1 MTGTR
6 SLAGRVRI
14 LAGHSPSV
22 VGAGIQLTT
31 DLVLTCWHVVDDG
44 TGRDQP
50 GLLVD
55 TPSQPGTRVAAEV
68 VWSRGVG
75 PAGDGDLAV
84 LRCATP
90 LPSAPA
96 ALADRGD
103 DEFDVRIVGY
113 PVNTPA
119 SVLVLARAVGPVDAS
134 TGWRQLD
141 RVSAATAG
149 IDRGFSGSGV
159 YASDGAVVGM
169 VLARA
174 SVGQQLVGWML
185 PVGRWSDLLPP
196 GLLPPTLLPP
206 RPLSALPPRPLS
218 ALLPRPRSAPDR
230 AASGPVPAPPS
241 FAQKMALAR
250 LLEDIPVLRHPESRQ
265 LVIQSLPPQIGRMV
279 KPFGPLGLDMFALI
293 RTGLEYEDG
302 IAALYRVLL
311 LTEGSAS
318 KPLQAFRDL
327 AESLGL
333 LTGTEDNR

>member
-14 LAGHSPSV
+14 LGGHSSSV
-22 VGAGIQLTT
+22 VGAGIQLTS

-44 TGRDQP
+44 AGGGP
-50 GLLVD
+50 AGVLVD
-55 TPSQPGTRVAAEV
+55 TPSHPGTRVAAAV
-68 VWSRGVG
+68 TWSRGVG

-96 ALADRGD
+96 TLADRGD
-103 DEFDVRIVGY
+103 DEFDVRIVGF
-113 PVNTPA
+113 PANTPA
-119 SVLVLARAVGPVDAS
+119 SVMVLARAVGPVDVG

-141 RVSAATAG
+141 RISSATAG

-159 YASDGAVVGM
+159 YAPDGAVVGM

-185 PVGRWSDLLPP
+185 PVGQWRALLPSGLLPPALLPP
-196 GLLPPTLLPP
+196 GPLAAVARATPRTL
-206 RPLSALPPRPLS
+206 
-218 ALLPRPRSAPDR
+218 
-230 AASGPVPAPPS
+230 S

-250 LLEDIPVLRHPESRQ
+250 LLEEIPVLRHPDSRQ
-265 LVIQSLPPQIGRMV
+265 LVIQSLPPHIGRMV
-279 KPFGPLGLDMFALI
+279 NPFGPLGLDMFGLI

-311 LTEGSAS
+311 LTEGPTSR
-318 KPLQAFRDL
+318 PLRAFRDL

>member
-1 MTGTR
+1 MTGAR

-14 LAGHSPSV
+14 HGGPSSSV
-22 VGAGIQLTT
+22 VGAGIQLTA

-44 TGRDQP
+44 TGAADRP

-55 TPSQPGTRVAAEV
+55 TPGHPGTLVAAEV
-68 VWSRGVG
+68 TWSRGVG

-96 ALADRGD
+96 TLADRGD
-103 DEFDVRIVGY
+103 DEFDVRIVGF
-113 PVNTPA
+113 PANTPA
-119 SVLVLARAVGPVDAS
+119 SVMVVARAVGPVDAS

-141 RVSAATAG
+141 RISSATAG
-149 IDRGFSGSGV
+149 VDRGFSGSGV
-159 YASDGAVVGM
+159 YAPDGAVVGM
-169 VLARA
+169 VLART
-174 SVGQQLVGWML
+174 SVGQQLVAWML
-185 PVGRWSDLLPP
+185 PVGQWRALLPP
-196 GLLPPTLLPP
+196 GLLPP
-206 RPLSALPPRPLS
+206 
-218 ALLPRPRSAPDR
+218 ALLP
-230 AASGPVPAPPS
+230 SGPLPAVGRTAPGPLS

-250 LLEDIPVLRHPESRQ
+250 LLEEIPVLRHPDSRQ
-265 LVIQSLPPQIGRMV
+265 LVIQSLPPHISRMV
-279 KPFGPLGLDMFALI
+279 NPFGPLGLDMFGLI

-318 KPLQAFRDL
+318 KPLRAFRDL

>member
-14 LAGHSPSV
+14 LGGHSPSV

-31 DLVLTCWHVVDDG
+31 DLVLTCWHVVNDG
-44 TGRDQP
+44 TGADQP

-55 TPSQPGTRVAAEV
+55 TPSQPGTRIAAEV
-68 VWSRGVG
+68 TWSRAVG
-75 PAGDGDLAV
+75 PAGEGDVAV

-96 ALADRGD
+96 TLADRGD

-113 PVNTPA
+113 PANTPA
-119 SVLVLARAVGPVDAS
+119 SVLVMARAVGPVDAS
-134 TGWRQLD
+134 TRWRQLD
-141 RVSAATAG
+141 RVSSATAAV
-149 IDRGFSGSGV
+149 DRGFSGSGV

-169 VLARA
+169 VLART
-174 SVGQQLVGWML
+174 SVGQQLVAWML
-185 PVGRWSDLLPP
+185 PVGQWPALLPPDLLPP
-196 GLLPPTLLPP
+196 GLLPPAVLPSGP
-206 RPLSALPPRPLS
+206 RPAVAR
-218 ALLPRPRSAPDR
+218 
-230 AASGPVPAPPS
+230 PVPAPLS

-250 LLEDIPVLRHPESRQ
+250 LLEEIPVLRHPDSRQ
-265 LVIQSLPPQIGRMV
+265 LVIQSLPSHISRMV
-279 KPFGPLGLDMFALI
+279 KPFGPLGLDMFGLI

-311 LTEGSAS
+311 LTEGSGS
-318 KPLQAFRDL
+318 TPLRAFRDL

>member
-14 LAGHSPSV
+14 LGGHSPSV

-44 TGRDQP
+44 AGGDQH

-68 VWSRGVG
+68 LWSRGVG

-90 LPSAPA
+90 LPSTPA

-185 PVGRWSDLLPP
+185 PVAKWSALLPP
-196 GLLPPTLLPP
+196 GLLPPTVLPP
-206 RPLSALPPRPLS
+206 RPPS
-218 ALLPRPRSAPDR
+218 ALLPRPRSAPDG
-230 AASGPVPAPPS
+230 AASAPVPAPPS

-250 LLEDIPVLRHPESRQ
+250 LLEDIPVLRHPDSRQ
-265 LVIQSLPPQIGRMV
+265 LVIQSLPPHIGRMV
-279 KPFGPLGLDMFALI
+279 KPFGPLGLDMFGLI

>member
-1 MTGTR
+1 MTGAR

-14 LAGHSPSV
+14 HGGPSSSV
-22 VGAGIQLTT
+22 IGAGIQLTA

-44 TGRDQP
+44 TGAADRP

-55 TPSQPGTRVAAEV
+55 TPSHPGTLVGAEV
-68 VWSRGVG
+68 TWSRGVG

-96 ALADRGD
+96 TLADRGD
-103 DEFDVRIVGY
+103 DEFDVRIVGF
-113 PVNTPA
+113 PANTPA
-119 SVLVLARAVGPVDAS
+119 SVMVVARAVGPVDAS

-141 RVSAATAG
+141 RISSATAG
-149 IDRGFSGSGV
+149 VDRGFSGSGV
-159 YASDGAVVGM
+159 YAPDGAVVGM
-169 VLARA
+169 VLART
-174 SVGQQLVGWML
+174 SVGQQLVAWML
-185 PVGRWSDLLPP
+185 PVGQWRALLPP
-196 GLLPPTLLPP
+196 GLLPP
-206 RPLSALPPRPLS
+206 
-218 ALLPRPRSAPDR
+218 ALLP
-230 AASGPVPAPPS
+230 SGPLPAVGRTAPGPLS

-250 LLEDIPVLRHPESRQ
+250 LLEEIPVLRHPDSRQ
-265 LVIQSLPPQIGRMV
+265 LVIQSLPPHISRMV
-279 KPFGPLGLDMFALI
+279 NPFGPLGLDMFGLI

-318 KPLQAFRDL
+318 KPLRAFRDL

>member
-14 LAGHSPSV
+14 LGGHSSSV
-22 VGAGIQLTT
+22 VGAGIQLTA
-31 DLVLTCWHVVDDG
+31 DLVLTCWHVIDDG
-44 TGRDQP
+44 TGADQRRW
-50 GLLVD
+50 LVD
-55 TPSQPGTRVAAEV
+55 TPSHPGTRVAAEV
-68 VWSRGVG
+68 TWSRAVG
-75 PAGDGDLAV
+75 PAGEGDLAV

-96 ALADRGD
+96 TLADRGD

-113 PVNTPA
+113 PANTPA
-119 SVLVLARAVGPVDAS
+119 SVLVLARTVGPVDPS

-141 RVSAATAG
+141 RISSATAG

-169 VLARA
+169 VLART
-174 SVGQQLVGWML
+174 SVGQQLVAWML
-185 PVGRWSDLLPP
+185 PVGQWPALLPP
-196 GLLPPTLLPP
+196 ALLPPTLSAVSARATP
-206 RPLSALPPRPLS
+206 RPPTAPL
-218 ALLPRPRSAPDR
+218 
-230 AASGPVPAPPS
+230 S

-250 LLEDIPVLRHPESRQ
+250 LLEEIPVLRHPDSRQ
-265 LVIQSLPPQIGRMV
+265 LVIQSLPPHISRMV
-279 KPFGPLGLDMFALI
+279 KPFGPLGLDMFGLI
-293 RTGLEYEDG
+293 RTALEYEDG

-318 KPLQAFRDL
+318 TPLRAFRDL

>member
-14 LAGHSPSV
+14 LGGHSSSV
-22 VGAGIQLTT
+22 VGAGIQLTG
-31 DLVLTCWHVVDDG
+31 DLVLTCWHVVHDG
-44 TGRDQP
+44 TEASPP
-50 GLLVD
+50 GVLVD
-55 TPSQPGTRVAAEV
+55 TPSHPGTRVAAEV
-68 VWSRGVG
+68 TWSRGVG

-96 ALADRGD
+96 TLADRGD
-103 DEFDVRIVGY
+103 DEFDVRIVGF
-113 PVNTPA
+113 PANTPA
-119 SVLVLARAVGPVDAS
+119 SVMVLARAVGPVDAG

-141 RVSAATAG
+141 RISPATAG

-159 YASDGAVVGM
+159 YAPDGAVVGM

-185 PVGRWSDLLPP
+185 PVGQWRALLPP
-196 GLLPPTLLPP
+196 GLLAP
-206 RPLSALPPRPLS
+206 
-218 ALLPRPRSAPDR
+218 ALLP
-230 AASGPVPAPPS
+230 SGPLAAVARATRRPAPAPLS

-250 LLEDIPVLRHPESRQ
+250 LLEEIPVLRHPDSRQ
-265 LVIQSLPPQIGRMV
+265 LVIQSLPSHISRMV
-279 KPFGPLGLDMFALI
+279 NPFGPLGLDMFGLI

-311 LTEGSAS
+311 LTEGPAS
-318 KPLQAFRDL
+318 RPLRAFRDL

>member
-1 MTGTR
+1 MTGIR

-14 LAGHSPSV
+14 LDGRSSLV

-44 TGRDQP
+44 SGADQP

-55 TPSQPGTRVAAEV
+55 TPSHPDTRVAAEV
-68 VWSRGVG
+68 TWSKGVG
-75 PAGDGDLAV
+75 PTGDGDLAV

-96 ALADRGD
+96 TLADRGD
-103 DEFDVRIVGY
+103 DEFDVRIVGFSAI
-113 PVNTPA
+113 TPA
-119 SVLVLARAVGPVDAS
+119 SVTVMARAVGPVDAS

-141 RVSAATAG
+141 RISSATPA

-159 YASDGAVVGM
+159 YDSAGAVVGM
-169 VLARA
+169 VLARI
-174 SVGQQLVGWML
+174 SVGQQVVGWML
-185 PVGRWSDLLPP
+185 PVGQWSALLPP
-196 GLLPPTLLPP
+196 GLRPAVARATP
-206 RPLSALPPRPLS
+206 RPA
-218 ALLPRPRSAPDR
+218 
-230 AASGPVPAPPS
+230 PAPPT
-241 FAQKMALAR
+241 FAQKTALAR
-250 LLEDIPVLRHPESRQ
+250 LLEEIPVLRHPDSRQ
-265 LVIQSLPPQIGRMV
+265 LVIQSLPSHISRMV
-279 KPFGPLGLDMFALI
+279 NPFGPLGLDMFGLI
-293 RTGLEYEDG
+293 RTSLEYEDG

-318 KPLQAFRDL
+318 KPLRAFRDL

>member
-6 SLAGRVRI
+6 SLAGRVRV
-14 LAGHSPSV
+14 LGGRSPSV
-22 VGAGIQLTT
+22 VGAGVQLTA

-44 TGRDQP
+44 TGPDQP

-55 TPSQPGTRVAAEV
+55 TPSSPGSPVAAEV
-68 VWSRGVG
+68 TWSRSVG

-90 LPSAPA
+90 LPSTPA
-96 ALADRGD
+96 TLADRGD
-103 DEFDVRIVGY
+103 DEFDVRIVGF
-113 PVNTPA
+113 PANTPA

-141 RVSAATAG
+141 RISSATAA
-149 IDRGFSGSGV
+149 IDRGFSGAGV

-169 VLARA
+169 VLART

-185 PVGRWSDLLPP
+185 PVGQWPALLPP
-196 GLLPPTLLPP
+196 GLLPAVARRTP
-206 RPLSALPPRPLS
+206 RPA
-218 ALLPRPRSAPDR
+218 
-230 AASGPVPAPPS
+230 PAPLS

-250 LLEDIPVLRHPESRQ
+250 LLEEIPVLRHPDSRQ
-265 LVIQSLPPQIGRMV
+265 LVIQSLPPHISRMV
-279 KPFGPLGLDMFALI
+279 KPFGPLGLDMFGLI

-311 LTEGSAS
+311 LTEGSGS
-318 KPLQAFRDL
+318 TPLRAFRDL